1 MKVTTYG
8 MVDSEVKHRSPSQAS
23 SISVE
28 LTEQTVDDAGGFGV
42 SIGSIDVQRADGK
55 TARFWVRVSRSHQGR
70 IKAEIRANHAQ
81 HETAKRV
88 TGSWLDYEARR
99 TEALATDDAEIADEI
114 AVDGASYE
122 EATGKTL
129 GAK

>member
-28 LTEQTVDDAGGFGV
+28 LTEQTLDDAGGFGIGV
-42 SIGSIDVQRADGK
+42 GSIDVQRDDGK
-55 TARFWVRVSRSHQGR
+55 AARFWVHLYRLNSGR
-70 IKAEIRANHAQ
+70 IKAEIRANHAE
-81 HETAKRV
+81 HETAKTV

-99 TEALATDDAEIADEI
+99 QAAL
-114 AVDGASYE
+114 G
-122 EATGKTL
+122 
-129 GAK
+129 

>member
-28 LTEQTVDDAGGFGV
+28 LTEQQIEEAGGFGV
-42 SIGSIDVQRADGK
+42 SVGAIDVKRADGRI
-55 TARFWVRVSRSHQGR
+55 TRFWVHLYRTNQGR

-81 HETAKRV
+81 HETEKSV

-99 TEALATDDAEIADEI
+99 AAR
-114 AVDGASYE
+114 G
-122 EATGKTL
+122 
-129 GAK
+129 